1 MFDNADSIPLTGD
14 RRDKHELAAAMSE
27 AWIAFARS
35 GDPSHPDIPRRVPY
49 SADNRATMLFDV
61 PCRLEIDPAR
71 QELNAWEGM
80 EVIP

>member
-1 MFDNADSIPLTGD
+1 
-14 RRDKHELAAAMSE
+14 MSE

-35 GDPSHPDIPRRVPY
+35 GNPSHPGVPRWESYTIGR
-49 SADNRATMLFDV
+49 RATMILDV

-71 QELNAWEGM
+71 EELDAWQGM